1 MQSEGLPIYMNLLE
15 WITAIASTATAIG
28 VLIAVFQLWHAKNL
42 ASTQFEDQL
51 RKDYRDLCANLPV
64 KSFLGEELSTEELDD
79 SLSGFHQ
86 YFHLCNSQI
95 FLRAQG
101 RISTAT
107 WQMWSRGLA
116 ANFELPAFRQAW
128 DFIDERATVHRLE
141 YLSRFM
147 NEGKQDPRIAGRLQ

>member
-1 MQSEGLPIYMNLLE
+1 MNILE

-28 VLIAVFQLWHAKNL
+28 VLIAVFQLWHSEKL
-42 ASTQFEDQL
+42 AATEFEDQL
-51 RKDYRDLCANLPV
+51 RRDYRELCAQLPV
-64 KSFLGEELSTEELDD
+64 NAFLGEELTTEELEE
-79 SLSGFHQ
+79 SLSEFHQ

-101 RISTAT
+101 RISAAT
-107 WQMWSRGLA
+107 WQMWSRGVA

-128 DFIDERATVHRLE
+128 EFINQRATSHRLE

-147 NEGKQDPRIAGRLQ
+147 NGGQLDPRIEGRIQ